1 MLLFRIYKLTLHLK
15 VLYRIT
21 MESKNE
27 HLESLKE
34 IRSIMEKSSQFL
46 SLSGLSGV
54 FIGLAALLGAL
65 MIYLFQYDFF
75 FGRYSSGGVFLSE
88 QLISGKEYIDFLVF
102 SSITGIIVL
111 ILAIT
116 FGIIFTAQNARK
128 KGLPL
133 WSSSA
138 KRMLINLFI
147 PLIAGGLF
155 CIALLFHRLIYLV
168 APATL
173 IFYGLALVN
182 AGKYT
187 IKEIRYLGITEIAL
201 GILASFVVGYGLI
214 FWSLGFGILHIVYG
228 LTMYWKYERVNK

>member
-1 MLLFRIYKLTLHLK
+1 
-15 VLYRIT
+15 

-34 IRSIMEKSSQFL
+34 IRAIMEKSSQFL

-54 FIGLAALLGAL
+54 FIGLTALLGAVS
-65 MIYLFQYDFF
+65 IYLFKYDFF
-75 FGRYSSGGVFLSE
+75 FGRYYNGGVFVDEEL
-88 QLISGKEYIDFLVF
+88 LSGKEYLDFLVF
-102 SSITGIIVL
+102 SSITGIVVL

-116 FGIIFTAQNARK
+116 FGIIFTARNASK

-133 WSSSA
+133 WGSSA
-138 KRMLINLFI
+138 RRMLINLFL
-147 PLIAGGLF
+147 PLVAGGLF
-155 CIALLFHRLIYLV
+155 CVALIYHRLIYLI

-187 IKEIRYLGITEIAL
+187 LKDIRYLGIIEIVL
-201 GILASFVVGYGLI
+201 GILATFLVGYGLI
-214 FWSLGFGILHIVYG
+214 FWSLGFGVLHIAYG
-228 LTMYWKYERVNK
+228 LTMYWKYERVIK

>member
-1 MLLFRIYKLTLHLK
+1 
-15 VLYRIT
+15 

-34 IRSIMEKSSQFL
+34 IRAIMEKSSQFL

-54 FIGLAALLGAL
+54 FIGLVAIMGAFS
-65 MIYLFQYDFF
+65 IYLFKYDFF
-75 FGRYSSGGVFLSE
+75 FGRYYDGGVFVNE
-88 QLISGKEYIDFLVF
+88 QLLSGKEYIDFLVF
-102 SSITGIIVL
+102 SSIIGIIVL
-111 ILAIT
+111 VLAIT
-116 FGIIFTAQNARK
+116 FGIIFTARNARI

-138 KRMLINLFI
+138 RRMLINLFI

-155 CIALLFHRLIYLV
+155 CIALLYHRLIYLI

-187 IKEIRYLGITEIAL
+187 LKDIRYLGIIEIAL
-201 GILASFVVGYGLI
+201 GILATFMVGYGLI
-214 FWSLGFGILHIVYG
+214 FWSLGFGVLHIAYG

>member
-1 MLLFRIYKLTLHLK
+1 MHLK
-15 VLYRIT
+15 VLYTIT

-34 IRSIMEKSSQFL
+34 IRAIMEKSSQFL

-54 FIGLAALLGAL
+54 FIGLVALLGAL
-65 MIYLFQYDFF
+65 TIYLYQYDFF
-75 FGRYSSGGVFLSE
+75 FGRYYNGGVFVNE
-88 QLISGKEYIDFLVF
+88 QLLSGKEYIDFLVF
-102 SSITGIIVL
+102 SSLTGIIVL

-116 FGIIFTAQNARK
+116 FGIIFTARNARK

-133 WSSSA
+133 WGSSA
-138 KRMLINLFI
+138 RRMLINLFL
-147 PLIAGGLF
+147 PLVAGGLF
-155 CIALLFHRLIYLV
+155 CIALIYHRLIYLI

-173 IFYGLALVN
+173 VFYGLALVN

-201 GILASFVVGYGLI
+201 GILASFLVGYGLI
-214 FWSLGFGILHIVYG
+214 FWSIGFGILHIVYG

>member
-1 MLLFRIYKLTLHLK
+1 
-15 VLYRIT
+15 

-65 MIYLFQYDFF
+65 IIYLFQYDFF

-88 QLISGKEYIDFLVF
+88 QLISGKEYIDFLVL

-173 IFYGLALVN
+173 IFYGLAL
-182 AGKYT
+182 GKCR
-187 IKEIRYLGITEIAL
+187 EIYHKRNQVSGNNRNCSWYSCLFCCRIWINFLVAWVWNSAHSLWFNNVLEI
-201 GILASFVVGYGLI
+201 
-214 FWSLGFGILHIVYG
+214 
-228 LTMYWKYERVNK
+228 